1 MTENERDLV
10 VYESHKPL
18 LAKWLKILL
27 YAHLASVVCSL
38 LGLIPVVS
46 VVAGWGSTAVSVA
59 CIYALFQLSPACTRY
74 QKAAIFSAVALVCGL
89 VAQSILSLVISIC
102 SIVAM
107 YQEYMGHSE
116 VTSQTDPA
124 LSGKWNSLF
133 TIQLVVGILSGV
145 ASSAGVVIGV
155 LAQMS
160 TDALVG
166 IIVFIMAVIGIG
178 LELLYLNYLN
188 QMLKHY
194 SE

>member
-1 MTENERDLV
+1 MTAGPVRPK
-10 VYESHKPL
+10 SAKRISPL
-18 LAKWLKILL
+18 PASALAMQTRLRSPPDSS
-27 YAHLASVVCSL
+27 LA
-38 LGLIPVVS
+38 G
-46 VVAGWGSTAVSVA
+46 T
-59 CIYALFQLSPACTRY
+59 
-74 QKAAIFSAVALVCGL
+74 SARW
-89 VAQSILSLVISIC
+89 VISIC

-188 QMLKHY
+188 QMLKYY